1 MKKRIG
7 DILIEMGFIDGDQLA
22 MALLETKKTGVML
35 GDVLLR
41 MGWVTEEDL
50 QMAIAVQSGAKILD
64 TEHVEIDRNLMA
76 RIPIDFVNQNDIFPF
91 ALEEGVLK
99 AATSNP
105 FDVVARD
112 KLARISGSRVETY
125 IAPKEWIAKSIE
137 IYYNTAQS
145 IDDEINAITY
155 GQITGSASEDKQII
169 RLSGLIIDK
178 GYVLGASD
186 IHIVP
191 DSNLVRIYY
200 RIDGVLHQTF
210 LFAKSF
216 QQALATRFKI
226 MADVDIS
233 NPNIPH
239 DGRIKYES
247 RVGAFDIRVSTF
259 PTQLG
264 ETVVMR
270 LLISNKVVGDLKN
283 LGLEGDDLP
292 RFFQTIRQPYGLILT
307 TGPTGSGKTTTLYTA
322 LMTINSPNINC
333 MTVEDPIEYVI
344 PTIRQTAVN
353 PKAGLTFENAL
364 RSAMRQ
370 DPDVILVGE
379 IRDKKTA
386 DLAMRAA
393 LTGHLVLSTLHTNDA
408 ASAINRLLD
417 LGVNTS
423 ILASALSMVV
433 AQRLVRLLC
442 PECAVQQPIEAHE
455 IKVFEQNGLTPPE
468 EMAKAKGCDNC
479 FQSGYRGRIGVYEV
493 IQVNRAI
500 ERLIFSGALHRE
512 IEDAAI
518 EAGTTLMFKQALK
531 KVAQHRTSLEEVMR
545 VIVNYA

>member
-7 DILIEMGFIDGDQLA
+7 DILMEMGFIDGDQLQ

-41 MGWVTEEDL
+41 LGWITEEDL

-64 TEHVEIDRNLMA
+64 TEQVHIDQNVVA
-76 RIPIDFVNQNDIFPF
+76 RIPIDFVNQNGIFPF
-91 ALEEGVLK
+91 ALQEGVLK

-112 KLARISGSRVETY
+112 KLSRISGSRVETY
-125 IAPKEWIAKSIE
+125 IAPKDWIAKSIE
-137 IYYNTAQS
+137 IYYNTAQT

-155 GQITGSASEDKQII
+155 GQNAGSAAEENRII
-169 RLSGLIIDK
+169 RLSGLLIDK

-186 IHIVP
+186 IHVVP
-191 DSNLVRIYY
+191 DNNLVRIYY
-200 RIDGVLHQTF
+200 RIDGVLHQTY

-239 DGRIKYES
+239 DGRIKYQS
-247 RVGAFDIRVSTF
+247 KVGSFDIRVSTF

-270 LLISNKVVGDLKN
+270 LLIYNKVVGDLKN
-283 LGLEGDDLP
+283 LGLEEDDLR
-292 RFFQTIRQPYGLILT
+292 RFHQTIRRPYGLILT

-353 PKAGLTFENAL
+353 PKAGLTFDNAL

-408 ASAINRLLD
+408 ASAVNRLLD

-442 PECAVQQPIEAHE
+442 PHCTVKRPLEADEARIFERSGLQPPAETSVA
-455 IKVFEQNGLTPPE
+455 Q
-468 EMAKAKGCDNC
+468 GCDNC

-493 IQVNRAI
+493 IQANRVI
-500 ERLIFSGALHRE
+500 EKLIFSGALHRE

-518 EAGTTLMFKQALK
+518 EAGTTLMFKQALN
-531 KVAQHRTSLEEVMR
+531 KVVQHRTSLAEVQR
-545 VIVNYA
+545 VIVDYA

>member
-7 DILIEMGFIDGDQLA
+7 DILMEMGFIDGDQLQ

-41 MGWVTEEDL
+41 LGWVTEEDL

-64 TEHVEIDRNLMA
+64 TETVAIDHNLMSH
-76 RIPIDFVNQNDIFPF
+76 IPIDFVNQNGIFPF
-91 ALEEGVLK
+91 ALNDGVLK

-112 KLARISGSRVETY
+112 KLARISGNRVETY
-125 IAPKEWIAKSIE
+125 IAPKDWIAKSIE
-137 IYYNTAQS
+137 IYYNTAQT

-155 GQITGSASEDKQII
+155 GQAGNGASEEKQII
-169 RLSGLIIDK
+169 RLSGLLIDK
-178 GYVLGASD
+178 GFVLGASD

-191 DSNLVRIYY
+191 DSNLVRVYY
-200 RIDGVLHQTF
+200 RIDGVLHQTY
-210 LFAKSF
+210 LFSKSF

-247 RVGAFDIRVSTF
+247 NVGRFDIRVSTF

-270 LLISNKVVGDLKN
+270 LLIYNKVVGDLKK
-283 LGLEGDDLP
+283 LGLEPDDLQ
-292 RFFQTIRQPYGLILT
+292 RFHGTIQRPYGLILT

-417 LGVNTS
+417 LGANTS
-423 ILASALSMVV
+423 ILASALSMIV

-442 PECAVQQPIEAHE
+442 PHCSVKHPIEPDEVDIFTH
-455 IKVFEQNGLTPPE
+455 NGLEPPTDV
-468 EMAKAKGCDNC
+468 ATSTGCDNC
-479 FQSGYRGRIGVYEV
+479 FQSGYRGRTGIYEV
-493 IQVNRAI
+493 IQVDRKI
-500 ERLIFSGALHRE
+500 EKLIFAGALHRK
-512 IEDAAI
+512 IEDVAI
-518 EAGTTLMFKQALK
+518 DAGTSLMFKQALK
-531 KVAQHRTSLEEVMR
+531 KVARHQTSIEEVMR
-545 VIVNYA
+545 VIVDYA